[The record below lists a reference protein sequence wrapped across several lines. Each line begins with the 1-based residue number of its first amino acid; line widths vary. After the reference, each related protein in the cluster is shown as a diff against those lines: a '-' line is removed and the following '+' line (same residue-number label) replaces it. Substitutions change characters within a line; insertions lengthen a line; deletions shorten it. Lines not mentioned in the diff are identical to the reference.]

1 MYGIFY
7 LLSAGTTR
15 LMIIA
20 IKSYW
25 SNGHVEKFFRVKTTF
40 YVVFYHYY
48 CAEGVPQA
56 PFLSVVYHV
65 IS

>member
-1 MYGIFY
+1 MYEIFY

-15 LMIIA
+15 LIIIA
-20 IKSYW
+20 IKVARPLDMLE
-25 SNGHVEKFFRVKTTF
+25 NFFRVKTTF
-40 YVVFYHYY
+40 YVVFYYY

-56 PFLSVVYHV
+56 SVLSVVNHV